1 MKISEKLLF
10 ELQPKEFEKLCLR
23 LLETVGFEM
32 ITQMKSTIDVGFDFQ
47 GRLRGKEKTKE
58 AVFIIKHKLELS
70 KSDIKKI
77 LDSFFR
83 IGTFNDI
90 FVLVTSSKITNSH
103 HEVVDNYAGKMGEI
117 RIIGQ
122 DEILSL
128 INKNSG
134 IADEFFSPIKKQIVR
149 KRAELSLSLIGAFL
163 GIIGVVFSFTQQ
175 FIKEKEPLDIR
186 IKKVESAI
194 NNIKDLESYLKE
206 IKIEMIET
214 EKSTQLINEKYEKAQ
229 ELKSLTENQLE
240 AINLALKT
248 QSRMEIAFNL
258 LMGFIIGIGSSF
270 IASILYGKWKHY
282 KSLK

>member
-32 ITQMKSTIDVGFDFQ
+32 ITKMKSTIDVGFDFQ
-47 GRLRGKEKTKE
+47 GRLREKDKAKE

-70 KSDIKKI
+70 KSDITKI

-90 FVLVTSSKITNSH
+90 FVLVTSSKMTNSH

-122 DEILSL
+122 DDILSL
-128 INKNSG
+128 INKNPE
-134 IADEFFSPIKKQIVR
+134 IADEFFSPIKKQIVK
-149 KRAELSLSLIGAFL
+149 KRTELSLSLIGAFF
-163 GIIGVVFSFTQQ
+163 GIIGVIFSFTQQ
-175 FIKEKEPLDIR
+175 YIKEKEPLDIR

-194 NNIKDLESYLKE
+194 NNIKDLESYLKD

-214 EKSTQLINEKYEKAQ
+214 EKSTQLINEKYKKAQ
-229 ELKSLTENQLE
+229 ELKSLTDNQLE

-258 LMGFIIGIGSSF
+258 LMGIMIGIGSSF